1 VELRHLRYFLV
12 VAEELSFTAA
22 AARLRIS
29 QPPLSQQ
36 IQDLETELKT
46 PLFLR
51 TSRKVELTPAG
62 IAFLDHVRSI
72 LGQVGQA
79 VEQTQAIGSGKSGK
93 LDIGATGSV
102 LLGPLAS
109 IIAHYSRQHPEV
121 LVRLHEMAPLAQF
134 DSLHARKTDISF
146 LRSPTEDPEL
156 VTEVAWREQ
165 VWVALPTGHRLS
177 KRDRLRLADLRND
190 DHVFLRLEDSPFAQY
205 LRNCC
210 VEAGFIPRI
219 SQQVVEAYSLTS
231 LVAGGLGVALVPES
245 VRHLSRRGVIYRP
258 LCEPAP
264 AADVKMVFRPD
275 GNPVVARF
283 VELARELLPA
293 APSLET
299 VVAQAT
305 KIRVNK
311 TSGDN
316 PPHSGKHEQR
326 AVRERRP
333 RSRARASKW

>member
-1 VELRHLRYFLV
+1 MELRHLRYFLV

-51 TSRKVELTPAG
+51 TSRKVELTSAG

-79 VEQTQAIGSGKSGK
+79 VEQTRAIGSGKSGK

-109 IIAHYSRQHPEV
+109 IIAAYRRQHPEV

-146 LRSPTEDPEL
+146 IRSPTEDPEL

-165 VWVALPTGHRLS
+165 VWVALPTGHPLS
-177 KRDRLRLADLRND
+177 RRDRLRLADLRND

-205 LRNCC
+205 LRDCC

-283 VELARELLPA
+283 VELARKLLLA

-299 VVAQAT
+299 VVADA
-305 KIRVNK
+305 KIRASSNSSDDSPR
-311 TSGDN
+311 T
-316 PPHSGKHEQR
+316 GKHEQR
-326 AVRERRP
+326 VVRERRRRTRVP
-333 RSRARASKW
+333 VSE

>member
-1 VELRHLRYFLV
+1 MELRHLRYFLV

-79 VEQTQAIGSGKSGK
+79 VEQAQAVGSGKSGK

-109 IIAHYSRQHPEV
+109 IIAAYGRQHPEV

-264 AADVKMVFRPD
+264 AADVKIVFRPD
-275 GNPVVARF
+275 GNPVVSRF
-283 VELARELLPA
+283 VELARELLLA

-299 VVAQAT
+299 VVADA
-305 KIRVNK
+305 KIRANRN
-311 TSGDN
+311 SSED
-316 PPHSGKHEQR
+316 PPHGGKDEQGV
-326 AVRERRP
+326 VREKRR
-333 RSRARASKW
+333 RSRVRV

>member
-1 VELRHLRYFLV
+1 MELRHLRYFLV

-46 PLFLR
+46 TLFLR
-51 TSRKVELTPAG
+51 TSRRVELTPAG
-62 IAFLDHVRSI
+62 VAFLDHTRSI

-102 LLGPLAS
+102 LLGPLTS
-109 IIAHYSRQHPEV
+109 IIAAYSRQHPEV
-121 LVRLHEMAPLAQF
+121 MVRLHEMAPLAQLE
-134 DSLHARKTDISF
+134 SLHARKTDISF

-165 VWVALPTGHRLS
+165 VWVALPRGHPLS
-177 KRDRLRLADLRND
+177 RRDRLRLADLRND
-190 DHVFLRLEDSPFAQY
+190 DHVFLRLEDSRFAQY
-205 LRNCC
+205 LRDCC

-258 LCEPAP
+258 LREPAP

-293 APSLET
+293 APSLG
-299 VVAQAT
+299 VVAA
-305 KIRVNK
+305 KDAKSRANRN
-311 TSGDN
+311 SSDDL
-316 PPHSGKHEQR
+316 PHTGKHEEGV
-326 AVRERRP
+326 VRKKRRLG
-333 RSRARASKW
+333 RVRVSG

>member
-1 VELRHLRYFLV
+1 MELRHLRYFLV

-51 TSRKVELTPAG
+51 TSRKVELTSAG

-79 VEQTQAIGSGKSGK
+79 VEQTRAIGSGKSGK

-109 IIAHYSRQHPEV
+109 IIAAYGRQHPEV

-177 KRDRLRLADLRND
+177 KRDRLRLADLRSD

-264 AADVKMVFRPD
+264 AADVKIVFRPD
-275 GNPVVARF
+275 GNPVVSRF
-283 VELARELLPA
+283 VELARKLLLA

-299 VVAQAT
+299 VVADA
-305 KIRVNK
+305 KIRANRNSSED
-311 TSGDN
+311 T
-316 PPHSGKHEQR
+316 PHGGKDEQGV
-326 AVRERRP
+326 VREKRR
-333 RSRARASKW
+333 RSRVRV

>member
-1 VELRHLRYFLV
+1 MELRHLRYFLV

-79 VEQTQAIGSGKSGK
+79 VEQAQAVGSGKSGK

-109 IIAHYSRQHPEV
+109 IIAAYGRQHPEV

-264 AADVKMVFRPD
+264 AADVKIVFRPD
-275 GNPVVARF
+275 GNPVVSRF
-283 VELARELLPA
+283 VELARELLLA

-299 VVAQAT
+299 VVADA
-305 KIRVNK
+305 KIRANRN
-311 TSGDN
+311 SSDD
-316 PPHSGKHEQR
+316 PPHSGKHGQDV
-326 AVRERRP
+326 VREKRR
-333 RSRARASKW
+333 RSRVRV

>member
-51 TSRKVELTPAG
+51 TSRKVELTSAG

-79 VEQTQAIGSGKSGK
+79 VEQTRAIGSGKSGK

-109 IIAHYSRQHPEV
+109 IIAAYRRQHPEV

-165 VWVALPTGHRLS
+165 VWVALPTGHPLS
-177 KRDRLRLADLRND
+177 RRDRLRLADLRND

-205 LRNCC
+205 LRDCC

-283 VELARELLPA
+283 VELARKLLLA

-299 VVAQAT
+299 VVADA
-305 KIRVNK
+305 KIRASSNSSDDSPR
-311 TSGDN
+311 T
-316 PPHSGKHEQR
+316 GKHEQR
-326 AVRERRP
+326 VVRERRRRTRVP
-333 RSRARASKW
+333 VSE

>member
-46 PLFLR
+46 SLFLR
-51 TSRKVELTPAG
+51 TSRKVELTSAG

-79 VEQTQAIGSGKSGK
+79 VEQTRAIGGK

-109 IIAHYSRQHPEV
+109 IIAAYGRQHPEV

-165 VWVALPTGHRLS
+165 VWVALPTGHPLS

-205 LRNCC
+205 LRDCC

-264 AADVKMVFRPD
+264 AADVKIVFRPD

-283 VELARELLPA
+283 VELARKLLLA

-299 VVAQAT
+299 VVADAR
-305 KIRVNK
+305 IRANRN
-311 TSGDN
+311 SSDD
-316 PPHSGKHEQR
+316 PPHSGKHEQGV
-326 AVRERRP
+326 VREKRGRG
-333 RSRARASKW
+333 RARVRE

>member
-79 VEQTQAIGSGKSGK
+79 VEQTQAVGSGKSGK

-109 IIAHYSRQHPEV
+109 IIAAYGRQHPEV

-134 DSLHARKTDISF
+134 DCLHARKTDISF
-146 LRSPTEDPEL
+146 LRSPMEDPEL

-283 VELARELLPA
+283 VELARELLLA

-299 VVAQAT
+299 VVADA
-305 KIRVNK
+305 KIRANRN
-311 TSGDN
+311 SSDD
-316 PPHSGKHEQR
+316 PPHSGKHEQG
-326 AVRERRP
+326 VVQEKRR
-333 RSRARASKW
+333 RSRVQV

>member
-283 VELARELLPA
+283 VELARKLLLA

-299 VVAQAT
+299 VVADA
-305 KIRVNK
+305 KIRANRN
-311 TSGDN
+311 SSDD
-316 PPHSGKHEQR
+316 PPHSGKHEQGV
-326 AVRERRP
+326 VREKRR
-333 RSRARASKW
+333 RSRVQV

>member
-51 TSRKVELTPAG
+51 TSRKVELTSAG

-79 VEQTQAIGSGKSGK
+79 VEQTRAIGSGKSGK

-109 IIAHYSRQHPEV
+109 IIAAYRRQHPEV

-146 LRSPTEDPEL
+146 IRSPTEDPEL

-165 VWVALPTGHRLS
+165 VWVALPTGHPLS
-177 KRDRLRLADLRND
+177 RRDRLRLADLRND

-205 LRNCC
+205 LRDCC

-283 VELARELLPA
+283 VELARKLLLA

-299 VVAQAT
+299 VVADA
-305 KIRVNK
+305 KIRASSNSSDDSPR
-311 TSGDN
+311 T
-316 PPHSGKHEQR
+316 GKHEQR
-326 AVRERRP
+326 VVRERRRRTRVP
-333 RSRARASKW
+333 VSE